1 MFRYAWTSFLII
13 VSCIIR
19 LGYTWIGYRR
29 REKEIPTHWK
39 LAGLVE
45 NLVIYP
51 LKSGKAIELK
61 EADCSE
67 FGLQGVSENNK
78 YLRDRLLQ
86 LIITLNDKMSY
97 ILKFEHLF

>member
-1 MFRYAWTSFLII
+1 MMFRYTWTSFLIV
-13 VSCIIR
+13 VSCIIG
-19 LGYTWIGYRR
+19 LSYTWMAYRR
-29 REKEIPTHWK
+29 REKEIPIHWK
-39 LAGLVE
+39 RAGIVE

-51 LKSGKAIELK
+51 LKSGKAVELK

-86 LIITLNDKMSY
+86 LIITLNDKMN
-97 ILKFEHLF
+97 